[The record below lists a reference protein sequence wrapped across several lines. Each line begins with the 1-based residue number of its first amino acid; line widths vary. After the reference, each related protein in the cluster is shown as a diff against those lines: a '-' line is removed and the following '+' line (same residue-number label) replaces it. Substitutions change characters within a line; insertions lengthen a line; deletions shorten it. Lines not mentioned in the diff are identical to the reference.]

1 MMMSRLSALL
11 GCLLFMGWAS
21 LGMAE
26 DRHAAH
32 MAMNGK
38 PEEAGQ
44 AAFAAIGE
52 IVAMLEADPDI
63 DWSKVR
69 IADLRDHLV
78 DMSAVT
84 LRATVAA
91 TAVDGGHSMTIT
103 GSGRTRGALRRMV
116 PAHAVELDA
125 MDAWSAT
132 AEATPEGARLTVTAP
147 DPALQAKIRALG
159 FFGLMATGG
168 HHQAHHLAMA
178 RGMAVHRHE

>member
-1 MMMSRLSALL
+1 MMTMARSMAVLGTLALL
-11 GCLLFMGWAS
+11 GWSALAS
-21 LGMAE
+21 AE
-26 DRHAAH
+26 ERHGGHAGHGAHARSAAH
-32 MAMNGK
+32 PA
-38 PEEAGQ
+38 
-44 AAFAAIGE
+44 E
-52 IVAMLEADPDI
+52 IVAILEADPGT
-63 DWSKVR
+63 DWSAVDIGR
-69 IADLRDHLV
+69 LREHLV

-91 TAVDGGHSMTIT
+91 TAVDGGLSMTIT
-103 GSGRTRGALRRMV
+103 GSGRTRDALRRMV

>member
-1 MMMSRLSALL
+1 
-11 GCLLFMGWAS
+11 
-21 LGMAE
+21 
-26 DRHAAH
+26 
-32 MAMNGK
+32 
-38 PEEAGQ
+38 
-44 AAFAAIGE
+44 
-52 IVAMLEADPDI
+52 
-63 DWSKVR
+63 
-69 IADLRDHLV
+69 
-78 DMSAVT
+78 MSAVT

-91 TAVDGGHSMTIT
+91 TAVDGGLSMTIT
-103 GSGRTRGALRRMV
+103 GSGRTRDALRRMV